1 MERCL
6 YGAAFFAQDG
16 FQRRDLERRTSIALM
31 SEATMIYWAF
41 KSLVRVLLRL
51 LTHYEVEGEENLPAG
66 GPLLLVFNHLAWWDA
81 PVAMATLP
89 WHMTAIALK
98 DLQRVPITGQL
109 LSLSGV
115 IWVDRGRYDR
125 GALRSAL
132 ALLEGGGVLGIA
144 PEGRMSVTGALERGK
159 TGPVFIARKAN
170 VPILPVGLTGTE
182 TALGEWRHA
191 HRPRLTVT
199 IGQPFRLP
207 ESGERRSRKEERQA
221 DADFIMERLA
231 ELLPPEYRGVYA
243 DSVG

>member
-1 MERCL
+1 LTLE
-6 YGAAFFAQDG
+6 AAMMY
-16 FQRRDLERRTSIALM
+16 RV
-31 SEATMIYWAF
+31 F
-41 KSLVRVLLRL
+41 KLLVRGLLRA
-51 LTHYEVEGEENLPAG
+51 LTHYEVHGEQNLPAG

-89 WHMTAIALK
+89 WRMTAMALK

-109 LSLSGV
+109 LSLAGA

-132 ALLEGGGVLGIA
+132 ALLGDGGVLGIA

-159 TGPVFIARKAN
+159 TGPVFIARKAD

-182 TALGEWRHA
+182 KVLRELRRFR
-191 HRPRLTVT
+191 RPHLTVN
-199 IGQPFRLP
+199 IGQVFRLP
-207 ESGERRSRKEERQA
+207 ERGVHASRKEERQA

-243 DSVG
+243 GTVK